1 MPRAA
6 FIAAAALVCLL
17 AALGANRFASA
28 ADDSGGALPLN
39 ADGDTIAVTPEIRG
53 TGLSFGADVAPGDRQ
68 WVLAAI
74 ATAQPQARKL
84 IGEVDGMVT
93 IHTAGEGTM
102 IGLTT
107 MRATGFTIWLNLR
120 RLNGTRKI
128 DRNTT
133 VLHEFGHVV
142 DLALLDAATGRRLDD
157 GVPRSGSCMTQQ
169 GTVFGDCAPAEERIA
184 DTFAKWALGNAVSAV
199 GAGYAISDPPSL
211 ADWGQPL
218 DALAAS
224 LAAP

>member
-6 FIAAAALVCLL
+6 FMAAAALVCLV
-17 AALGANRFASA
+17 AALGANRLAR
-28 ADDSGGALPLN
+28 ADDTGALPLN
-39 ADGDTIAVTPEIRG
+39 ADGDTVAVTAEIRRA
-53 TGLSFGADVAPGDRQ
+53 GLSFGADVAPGDRQ

-74 ATAQPQARKL
+74 AAAQPQALKL

-93 IHTAGEGTM
+93 IHTAGEGAM

-107 MRATGFTIWLNLR
+107 LRSTGFTIWLNLR

-142 DLALLDAATGRRLDD
+142 DLALLDAATDRRLDD
-157 GVPRSGSCMTQQ
+157 GIPRSGSCMTQQ

-211 ADWGQPL
+211 ADWGRPL

-224 LAAP
+224 LPAA